1 MSSVERTV
9 RAREHRVAAR
19 QPTGTASL
27 LLGVAAVTLMG
38 CPLLPAVASAWVRV
52 VPAYFVL
59 PTGICAVVS
68 GTGAL
73 ARMRDQTAADRH
85 RARAGVALG
94 VLAIVVPLV
103 AIGWAFSMLG
113 QA

>member
-1 MSSVERTV
+1 M
-9 RAREHRVAAR
+9 AAR

-27 LLGVAAVTLMG
+27 LLGIAAVTLLG
-38 CPLLPAVASAWVRV
+38 CPLSPAMASAWVRV

-59 PTGICAVVS
+59 PTGIRAVVS

-73 ARMRDQTAADRH
+73 ARTRDQAAADRH
-85 RARAGVALG
+85 RARAGIALG
-94 VLAIVVPLV
+94 VLAIVAPLT

-113 QA
+113 HA